1 MKLKTLFLPSTNS
14 SLLHPRKLVQVRRD
28 EQGVEAAAGAHG
40 KEPALVLPKK
50 QERLEAELVAQERS
64 GLVGRV
70 RAPQAASRNSG
81 ECFTPPTPTTS
92 VTLFWRRAR
101 VLQSVEEPIDVPTV
115 SAPAKIIPCCLSDLL
130 IGHSQSKPS
139 QDEQRRFLQRLEP
152 SLPPGIQD
160 EILMVLLPRVR
171 TARKSCA
178 CACVPGARL
187 PRRPRAHTRT
197 PTSHTRML
205 SVEPLLRTANL
216 GHRQLWVDD
225 DKRRAPHLFRPR
237 CTGNSFRGAQSE
249 G

>member
-1 MKLKTLFLPSTNS
+1 
-14 SLLHPRKLVQVRRD
+14 VQVRRD

-40 KEPALVLPKK
+40 KEPALVLPQK

-115 SAPAKIIPCCLSDLL
+115 SAPAKII
-130 IGHSQSKPS
+130 PS